1 MLVSETAFHEA
12 AHAVVAAHLK
22 VPFSYVT
29 TVACTRY
36 AGKVEGGLFKLRLF
50 VSDRRGG
57 FRRRSEEELRKMTRE
72 RLPQY
77 AVVALAARALCSSM
91 EFRTASGRRL
101 PPSKLGYDGDE
112 RIVQDVARQLG
123 IKGFA
128 AWRKQ
133 MLDHA
138 RDVGRATACRASDTM
153 GRTKRG
159 S

>member
-12 AHAVVAAHLK
+12 AHAVVAAHLR

-29 TVACTRY
+29 AVACTRY